1 MKQLVLVSLMLIA
14 GRVLGQTTAAQSN
27 PFLMKIDEMGR
38 VLPNVGKDNVK
49 GFPFLHEVTAKGW
62 VKLKNGNRVS
72 GFDLQVDLYNNA
84 LYFIFNGQYYQFAE
98 PVAECQ
104 LAFPDN
110 DDSLRYQFRSGYP
123 VFRDRPA
130 TPLCTRCW
138 QMGPAINCSIT
149 SAKTKWILLPTA
161 PPSTRSTS
169 KPANGTCMMYKHNSC
184 NLCRRKLILR
194 LSSVIHCWP
203 LMCNRQASP
212 KQNRI
217 GWLYWITSIRMSD
230 VRYTPIWT
238 ELV

>member
-110 DDSLRYQFRSGYP
+110 DDSLRYQFRTGYP

-130 TPLCTRCW
+130 TTLYQVLADGPRYQLLNYIRKNKVDIATYGTTINQEYKQTSEWYLYDVQAQQLQPVSKKTNPATVIRHPLLAAYV
-138 QMGPAINCSIT
+138 QQAGKP
-149 SAKTKWILLPTA
+149 KTEQDWLILLNYINT
-161 PPSTRSTS
+161 
-169 KPANGTCMMYKHNSC
+169 H
-184 NLCRRKLILR
+184 
-194 LSSVIHCWP
+194 
-203 LMCNRQASP
+203 
-212 KQNRI
+212 
-217 GWLYWITSIRMSD
+217 
-230 VRYTPIWT
+230 
-238 ELV
+238 E

>member
-110 DDSLRYQFRSGYP
+110 DDSL
-123 VFRDRPA
+123 
-130 TPLCTRCW
+130 
-138 QMGPAINCSIT
+138 
-149 SAKTKWILLPTA
+149 
-161 PPSTRSTS
+161 
-169 KPANGTCMMYKHNSC
+169 C
-184 NLCRRKLILR
+184 NLPLFRTGCKYTNEQIFLRCHLETETSSAEEQLARDTDEPRRISNCAVLF
-194 LSSVIHCWP
+194 
-203 LMCNRQASP
+203 
-212 KQNRI
+212 
-217 GWLYWITSIRMSD
+217 
-230 VRYTPIWT
+230 VRRFFCSYSLCIMP
-238 ELV
+238 